1 MIPSTS
7 NPHETMTHTVPHKPL
22 RTWVVAELVAFCH
35 AEAERNSLL
44 MASHPDVA
52 CLDDLET
59 EVLAF
64 LHMNRHWSSD
74 EDPPTDEEERRA
86 ARKYAVVEWNAYM
99 EDMR

>member
-1 MIPSTS
+1 MSTDSTIP
-7 NPHETMTHTVPHKPL
+7 HRPL
-22 RTWVVAELVAFCH
+22 RTWVVAELVAHCH

-44 MASHPDVA
+44 MASHPDVT
-52 CLDDLET
+52 CLDDLED

-64 LHMNRHWSSD
+64 LQTHRHWSSD

-86 ARKYAVVEWNAYM
+86 ARKYAVVEWAFYN